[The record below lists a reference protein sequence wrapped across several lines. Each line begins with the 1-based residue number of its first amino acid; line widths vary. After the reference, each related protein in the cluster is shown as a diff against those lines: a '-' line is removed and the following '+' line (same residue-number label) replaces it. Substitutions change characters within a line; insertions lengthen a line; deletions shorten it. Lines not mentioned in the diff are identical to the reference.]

1 MLKRSNNKSSSLAA
15 SAYKSLQYGVVALT
29 ICMLISCTTA
39 TKKPLVEKTKTQT
52 TELTDK
58 KNPQEK
64 KNKDSMTKK
73 PTFSPPV
80 KNAAFVEVEEISTE
94 KDTSRKPAQHRMG
107 EKQDREQSRRAR
119 TTSQDSSRRKDL
131 STESSKPQN
140 TSGLKASL
148 FSPTKGRRTRAAEA
162 IGGIKVNIGPQKSH
176 KNSMNQLLITEKS
189 PKEKSLG
196 VPAEEDSNISDAQ
209 IIGSGGSSAAPEVSS
224 GDARS
229 NKGSTY
235 GAPDRVVEAEPE
247 SLSLLEKDDDIV
259 ARQLREAAESEKD
272 AELSE
277 KLWQEYKR
285 YKSGL

>member
-1 MLKRSNNKSSSLAA
+1 MLKRSNNKSRSLAA

-80 KNAAFVEVEEISTE
+80 KNAAFVEVEEISIE
-94 KDTSRKPAQHRMG
+94 KDTSRKPANDRMG
-107 EKQDREQSRRAR
+107 EKQDREQSQRAR
-119 TTSQDSSRRKDL
+119 PTSQDFSERKDL
-131 STESSKPQN
+131 ATENSKPQN
-140 TSGLKASL
+140 TNSLKASL
-148 FSPTKGRRTRAAEA
+148 FSPTKARRTQAKKST
-162 IGGIKVNIGPQKSH
+162 GGIKVNIGPQKSH
-176 KNSMNQLLITEKS
+176 KNSMNQLLKTEKG
-189 PKEKSLG
+189 PKEESLG
-196 VPAEEDSNISDAQ
+196 APAQEDSGMSDAQ
-209 IIGSGGSSAAPEVSS
+209 IIDSGGGSVAPEVSS

-235 GAPDRVVEAEPE
+235 GAPNRVAESEPE
-247 SLSLLEKDDDIV
+247 SPSLLEKDDDIV

>member
-1 MLKRSNNKSSSLAA
+1 MLKRSNNKSRSLAA

-39 TKKPLVEKTKTQT
+39 TKKPLVEKTKAQT

-80 KNAAFVEVEEISTE
+80 KNAAFVEVEEISIE
-94 KDTSRKPAQHRMG
+94 KDTSRKPANDRMG
-107 EKQDREQSRRAR
+107 EKRDREQSRRAR
-119 TTSQDSSRRKDL
+119 TTSQDSSERKDL
-131 STESSKPQN
+131 ATENSNPQN
-140 TSGLKASL
+140 TNNLKASL
-148 FSPTKGRRTRAAEA
+148 FSPTKGRRMQAKKST
-162 IGGIKVNIGPQKSH
+162 GGIKVNIGLQKSH
-176 KNSMNQLLITEKS
+176 KNSMNQLLMTEKATE
-189 PKEKSLG
+189 KESLG
-196 VPAEEDSNISDAQ
+196 APAEEDSGMSDAQ
-209 IIGSGGSSAAPEVSS
+209 IIYSGGGSAAPEVSS
-224 GDARS
+224 DDERS

-235 GAPDRVVEAEPE
+235 GAPNRVVESEPE
-247 SLSLLEKDDDIV
+247 SPSLLEKDDDIV

-277 KLWQEYKR
+277 RLWQEYKR

>member
-80 KNAAFVEVEEISTE
+80 KNAAFVEVEEISIE
-94 KDTSRKPAQHRMG
+94 KDTSRKPANDRMG
-107 EKQDREQSRRAR
+107 EKRDREQSRRAR
-119 TTSQDSSRRKDL
+119 TTSRDSSERKDL
-131 STESSKPQN
+131 ATENSNPQN
-140 TSGLKASL
+140 TNSLKASL
-148 FSPTKGRRTRAAEA
+148 FSPTKGRRTQAKKST
-162 IGGIKVNIGPQKSH
+162 GGIKVNIGLQKSH
-176 KNSMNQLLITEKS
+176 KNSMNQLLMTEKGT
-189 PKEKSLG
+189 EEESLG
-196 VPAEEDSNISDAQ
+196 APAEEDSGMSDAQ
-209 IIGSGGSSAAPEVSS
+209 IIYSGGGSAAPEVSS

-235 GAPDRVVEAEPE
+235 GAPNRVVESEPE
-247 SLSLLEKDDDIV
+247 SPSLLEKDDDIV

>member
-15 SAYKSLQYGVVALT
+15 SAYKSLQYGVVALA

-73 PTFSPPV
+73 PAFSPPV

-94 KDTSRKPAQHRMG
+94 KDTSRKPANDRMG

-119 TTSQDSSRRKDL
+119 TTSQDSSERKDL
-131 STESSKPQN
+131 ATENSNPQN
-140 TSGLKASL
+140 TNSLKASL
-148 FSPTKGRRTRAAEA
+148 FSPTKGRRTQAKKST
-162 IGGIKVNIGPQKSH
+162 GGIKVNIGLQKSH
-176 KNSMNQLLITEKS
+176 KNSMNQLLMTEKG
-189 PKEKSLG
+189 PKEESLG
-196 VPAEEDSNISDAQ
+196 APAEEDSSMSDAQ
-209 IIGSGGSSAAPEVSS
+209 IIDSGGGSAAPEVSS

-235 GAPDRVVEAEPE
+235 GAPNRVVESEPE
-247 SLSLLEKDDDIV
+247 SPSLLEKDDDIV

>member
-1 MLKRSNNKSSSLAA
+1 MLKRSNKKSSSLAA
-15 SAYKSLQYGVVALT
+15 SAHKSLQYGLVALT

-80 KNAAFVEVEEISTE
+80 KNAAFVEVEEISIE
-94 KDTSRKPAQHRMG
+94 KDTSRKPANDRMG
-107 EKQDREQSRRAR
+107 EKRDREQSRRAR
-119 TTSQDSSRRKDL
+119 TTSRDSSERKDL
-131 STESSKPQN
+131 ATENSNPQN
-140 TSGLKASL
+140 TNSLKASL
-148 FSPTKGRRTRAAEA
+148 FSPTKGRRTQAKKST
-162 IGGIKVNIGPQKSH
+162 GGIKVNIGLQKSH
-176 KNSMNQLLITEKS
+176 KNSMNQLLMTEKGT
-189 PKEKSLG
+189 EEESLG
-196 VPAEEDSNISDAQ
+196 APAEEDSGMSDAQ
-209 IIGSGGSSAAPEVSS
+209 IIYSGGGSAAPEVSS

-235 GAPDRVVEAEPE
+235 GAPNRVVESEPE
-247 SLSLLEKDDDIV
+247 SPSLLEKDDDIV

>member
-1 MLKRSNNKSSSLAA
+1 
-15 SAYKSLQYGVVALT
+15 
-29 ICMLISCTTA
+29 MLISCTTA

-80 KNAAFVEVEEISTE
+80 KNAAFVEVEEISIE
-94 KDTSRKPAQHRMG
+94 KDTSRKPANDRMG
-107 EKQDREQSRRAR
+107 EKRDREQSRRAR
-119 TTSQDSSRRKDL
+119 TTSQDSSERKDL
-131 STESSKPQN
+131 ATENSNPQN
-140 TSGLKASL
+140 TNNLKASL
-148 FSPTKGRRTRAAEA
+148 FSPTKGRRMQAKKST
-162 IGGIKVNIGPQKSH
+162 GGIKVNIGLQKSH
-176 KNSMNQLLITEKS
+176 KNSMNQLLMTEKATE
-189 PKEKSLG
+189 KESLG
-196 VPAEEDSNISDAQ
+196 APAEEDSGMSDAQ
-209 IIGSGGSSAAPEVSS
+209 IIYSGGGSAAPEVSS

-235 GAPDRVVEAEPE
+235 GAPNRVVESEPE
-247 SLSLLEKDDDIV
+247 SPSLLEKDDDIV

>member
-1 MLKRSNNKSSSLAA
+1 
-15 SAYKSLQYGVVALT
+15 
-29 ICMLISCTTA
+29 LISCTTA

-73 PTFSPPV
+73 PAFSPPV

-94 KDTSRKPAQHRMG
+94 KDTSRKPANDRMG

-119 TTSQDSSRRKDL
+119 TTSQDSSERKDL
-131 STESSKPQN
+131 ATENSNPQN
-140 TSGLKASL
+140 TNSLKASL
-148 FSPTKGRRTRAAEA
+148 FSPTKGRRTQAKKST
-162 IGGIKVNIGPQKSH
+162 GGIKVNIGLQKSH
-176 KNSMNQLLITEKS
+176 KNSMNQLLMTEKG
-189 PKEKSLG
+189 PKEESLG
-196 VPAEEDSNISDAQ
+196 APAEEDSSMSDAQ
-209 IIGSGGSSAAPEVSS
+209 IIDSGGGSAAPEVSS

-235 GAPDRVVEAEPE
+235 GAPNKVVKSEPE
-247 SLSLLEKDDDIV
+247 SPSLLEKDDDIV

>member
-15 SAYKSLQYGVVALT
+15 SAYKSLQYGVVALA

-73 PTFSPPV
+73 PAFSPPV

-94 KDTSRKPAQHRMG
+94 KDASRKPANDRMG
-107 EKQDREQSRRAR
+107 EKRDREQSRRAR
-119 TTSQDSSRRKDL
+119 TTSQDSSERKDL
-131 STESSKPQN
+131 ATENSNPQN
-140 TSGLKASL
+140 TNNLKASL
-148 FSPTKGRRTRAAEA
+148 FSPTKGRRMQAKKST
-162 IGGIKVNIGPQKSH
+162 GGIKVNIGLQKSH
-176 KNSMNQLLITEKS
+176 KNSMNQLLMTEKATE
-189 PKEKSLG
+189 KESLG
-196 VPAEEDSNISDAQ
+196 APAEEDSGMSDAQ
-209 IIGSGGSSAAPEVSS
+209 IIYSGGGSAAPEVSS

-235 GAPDRVVEAEPE
+235 GAPNRVVESEPE
-247 SLSLLEKDDDIV
+247 SPSLLEKDDDIV

>member
-15 SAYKSLQYGVVALT
+15 SAYKSLQYGVVALA

-94 KDTSRKPAQHRMG
+94 KDTSRKPANDRMG

-119 TTSQDSSRRKDL
+119 TTSQDSSERKDL
-131 STESSKPQN
+131 ATENSNPQN
-140 TSGLKASL
+140 TNNLKASL
-148 FSPTKGRRTRAAEA
+148 FSPTKGRRMQAKKST
-162 IGGIKVNIGPQKSH
+162 GGIKVNIGLQKSH
-176 KNSMNQLLITEKS
+176 KNSMNQLLMTEKATE
-189 PKEKSLG
+189 KESLG
-196 VPAEEDSNISDAQ
+196 APAEEDSGMSDAQ
-209 IIGSGGSSAAPEVSS
+209 IIYSGGGSAAPEVSS

-235 GAPDRVVEAEPE
+235 GAPNRVVGSEPE
-247 SLSLLEKDDDIV
+247 SPSLLEKDDDIV